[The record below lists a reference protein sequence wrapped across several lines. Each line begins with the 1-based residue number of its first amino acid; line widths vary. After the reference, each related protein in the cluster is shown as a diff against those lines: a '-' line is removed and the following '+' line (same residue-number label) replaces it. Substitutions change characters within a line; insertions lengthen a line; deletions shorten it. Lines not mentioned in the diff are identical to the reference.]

1 MMKKK
6 FLAAALGALM
16 VSGSALAADVDVRVS
31 PTGVGDLLWA
41 PAYMIGGGWQTKLK
55 VVNTDLTNSVVAKV
69 IVRDN
74 IRSEERIDWFVYLS
88 PGDVWEGTLRCLE
101 ADANGQCTRSVVE
114 SDDDSVLVY
123 QSNTQWASTAT
134 PAAYPGGTGTHRAAM
149 ANLGYVEIVGLRAF
163 PGTPGTSKAAVKAA
177 YDALPVGTLS
187 ITADQTVNS
196 LTGTATISNPLNGLS
211 TSLPLFA
218 VENYDNALVSRVGAD
233 VTLGAPNAAT
243 STAALERAL
252 WRTSFAVP
260 YEVTGGAGT
269 MFSLTFPT
277 KQTYLGRATNGQYTF
292 GSTVCITAN
301 VFDMSE
307 NTIQGSVFNVSPL
320 PPAASTCVPEQ
331 AWLTMGTQVNTGTFA
346 KGWAQ
351 VGFQTTHNQAEATTG
366 QLGAPAISSVVNIRG
381 AQIDWMYAAGR

>member
-1 MMKKK
+1 MKKK

-16 VSGSALAADVDVRVS
+16 VSGSAFAADLDVRVS

-41 PAYMIGGGWQTKLK
+41 PAYMIGGGWETKLK

-74 IRSEERIDWFVYLS
+74 VRSEERIDWFVYLS
-88 PGDVWEGTLRCLE
+88 PGDVWEGTLRCVA
-101 ADANGQCTRSVVE
+101 ADANGQCAQSEVV

-123 QSNTQWASTAT
+123 QSNTQWAS
-134 PAAYPGGTGTHRAAM
+134 AANSAVYPGGTGTHRAAM
-149 ANLGYVEIVGLRAF
+149 ANLGYVEIVGVRAF
-163 PGTPGTSKAAVKAA
+163 PGTPGTAKAAIKAA
-177 YDALPVGTLS
+177 YDAVLVASAGLNV
-187 ITADQTVNS
+187 ITPAETVNS
-196 LTGTATISNPLNGLS
+196 LTGLATISNPLNGLS

-218 VENYDNALVSRVGAD
+218 VENYDNSRVATIGGNVVLD
-233 VTLGAPNAAT
+233 NANT

-277 KQTYLGRATNGQYTF
+277 KQTYMGVAAPGQYVF

-351 VGFQTTHNQAEATTG
+351 IGFQSPQVEVTTG
-366 QLGAPAISSVVNIRG
+366 QLGVPAISSVVNIRG
-381 AQIDWMYAAGR
+381 TQIDWMYAAGR